1 MILYQNK
8 TKSVTLTSEQKN
20 IGLGFTVFF
29 ENGFLAEV
37 IFINL
42 HLYLIKTYWHIMS
55 SVL

>member
-42 HLYLIKTYWHIMS
+42 HLYLIKTY
-55 SVL
+55 